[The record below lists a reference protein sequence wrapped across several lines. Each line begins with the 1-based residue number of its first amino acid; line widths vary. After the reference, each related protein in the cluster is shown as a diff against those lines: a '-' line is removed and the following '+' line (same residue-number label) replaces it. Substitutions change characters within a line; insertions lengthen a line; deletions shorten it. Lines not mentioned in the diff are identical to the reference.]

1 MYFIKEWTIE
11 DLLTL
16 SFYKGINSK
25 KILDIIENY
34 NSFEILLKSNLPE
47 KLKLIFNQE
56 ALFEK
61 EIHRDRAKKEVA
73 HIERKGYNLYTIFD
87 EDYPTLLKEIFDPP
101 AFLFVRGTLQDKDSA
116 SISIV
121 GTRKNSIYGKLSTE
135 KFAQVFSNNNII
147 VTSGLANGID
157 TIAHQTVVK
166 NKGITYAV
174 IASGIDK
181 LSPSLSVKNS
191 DAIVES
197 GGAIISTYHS
207 SVSAKPGYFLQR
219 NRIISGISKAT
230 LIIESASK
238 GGSLW
243 TAKFSSDQNREVFA
257 LPGRISDDKSI
268 GTNKLISD
276 NLAQIALSPEFILEE
291 LGFKTKVSK
300 IDNVLRFDNP
310 DEEKVYKLLNKN
322 PTHIDEILEQ
332 VDYEMSQLLVILLNL
347 EFSNKVRQ
355 IPGKYYITS
364 N

>member
-1 MYFIKEWTIE
+1 MYFTKEWTLE

-25 KILDIIENY
+25 RIIEIIDVY
-34 NSFEILLKSNLPE
+34 KSFGILMKSNMPDR
-47 KLKLIFNQE
+47 LKLIFNQE
-56 ALFEK
+56 ALFDK
-61 EIHRDRAKKEVA
+61 NINRDKAKKELE
-73 HIERKGYNLYTIFD
+73 HISQKGYKIYTIYD
-87 EDYPTLLKEIFDPP
+87 DDYPTLLKEIYDPP
-101 AFLFVRGTLQDKDSA
+101 VFLFVRGNLQNCDSA

-121 GTRKNSIYGKLSTE
+121 GTRKNSVYGRLATE
-135 KFAQVFSNNNII
+135 KFAQVFSYNNII

-166 NKGITYAV
+166 NNGITYSV

-191 DAIVES
+191 DSIVES

-207 SVSAKPGYFLQR
+207 FVSAKPGYFLQR

-230 LIIESASK
+230 LIIESAGK

-243 TAKFSSDQNREVFA
+243 TAKFSADQNREVFA
-257 LPGRISDDKSI
+257 LPGRITDEKSI
-268 GTNKLISD
+268 GTNKLILD
-276 NLAQIALSPEFILEE
+276 NLAQIAISPEFILEE
-291 LGFKTKVSK
+291 LGLKSK
-300 IDNVLRFDNP
+300 STPTNNILKFENP
-310 DEEKVYKLLNKN
+310 NEEKVYSLLNQN
-322 PTHIDEILEQ
+322 PTHIDELLDKL
-332 VDYEMSQLLVILLNL
+332 DYDMSQLLVILLNL

-355 IPGKYYITS
+355 LPGKYYITT

>member
-1 MYFIKEWTIE
+1 MYFTKEWTIE

-25 KILDIIENY
+25 KIIDIISNY
-34 NSFEILLKSNLPE
+34 ISYERLIKANLPD
-47 KLKLIFNQE
+47 KLKLIFNQD
-56 ALFEK
+56 ALFDNNINREK
-61 EIHRDRAKKEVA
+61 AKYELD
-73 HIERKGYNLYTIFD
+73 HIIKKGYNLYTFID

-101 AFLFVRGTLQDKDSA
+101 AFLFVKGKLQQSNAA

-121 GTRKNSIYGKLSTE
+121 GTRRNSVYGRLATE
-135 KFAQVFSNNNII
+135 KFAQAFVYNNII

-166 NKGITYAV
+166 NNGITYAI

-191 DAIVES
+191 ESIVES

-230 LIIESASK
+230 LIIESAGK

-243 TAKFSSDQNREVFA
+243 TAKFSADQNREVFA
-257 LPGRISDDKSI
+257 LPGRISDEKSV
-268 GTNKLISD
+268 GTNKLILD
-276 NLAQIALSPEFILEE
+276 NLAQIAISPEFILEE
-291 LGFKTKVSK
+291 LGFKSKTSK
-300 IDNVLRFDNP
+300 IENILKFENP
-310 DEEKVYKLLNKN
+310 DEEKVYKLLNQN
-322 PTHIDEILEQ
+322 PTHIDELIDKL
-332 VDYEMSQLLVILLNL
+332 DYEMSQLLVILLNL

-355 IPGKYYITS
+355 LPGKHYITT